1 MTSIQ
6 LYDLTG
12 AEDERR
18 FSPFCWRSK
27 LALAHK
33 GLAFD
38 TIIWHFTDQEALS
51 FSGQSRVPVMVH
63 DGETVFDSWTIACFL
78 EDRYGDR
85 APLFGSAQARAT
97 TRFINQWTDKV
108 LHGALAPLV
117 LIDIYAHVHA
127 QDREYFR
134 NSREKVFGKPLAEV
148 SADRDSRVQS
158 FRQTL
163 EPLRATLQVQPY
175 LAGDAPAYADY
186 IVFGAFL
193 WARSVSPFKLLAD
206 DDAVANWRERMLD
219 AGSDI
224 ARQAPGYAF

>member
-1 MTSIQ
+1 MTQPSAVARTQVAGVRERRPWRREKTEDLTMASIQ

-38 TIIWHFTDQEALS
+38 TVIWRFTDKEALS

-97 TRFINQWTDKV
+97 TRFIVHHKV
-108 LHGALAPLV
+108 KTTGFSRSALAAKIGFKEGV
-117 LIDIYAHVHA
+117 AAWTIDTGAI
-127 QDREYFR
+127 RSTR
-134 NSREKVFGKPLAEV
+134 LNT
-148 SADRDSRVQS
+148 
-158 FRQTL
+158 TL
-163 EPLRATLQVQPY
+163 C
-175 LAGDAPAYADY
+175 G
-186 IVFGAFL
+186 
-193 WARSVSPFKLLAD
+193 
-206 DDAVANWRERMLD
+206 
-219 AGSDI
+219 
-224 ARQAPGYAF
+224 